1 MPADRFLSS
10 FPVPKLGVE
19 KGNGCAVDGPTKGAV
34 TSGAFVRLLRALPWL
49 SVANAFGTLTE
60 TARKKWGDN
69 LFLMF
74 MFSAFVNHLSRIL

>member
-1 MPADRFLSS
+1 MRRGRTL
-10 FPVPKLGVE
+10 
-19 KGNGCAVDGPTKGAV
+19 KGAV